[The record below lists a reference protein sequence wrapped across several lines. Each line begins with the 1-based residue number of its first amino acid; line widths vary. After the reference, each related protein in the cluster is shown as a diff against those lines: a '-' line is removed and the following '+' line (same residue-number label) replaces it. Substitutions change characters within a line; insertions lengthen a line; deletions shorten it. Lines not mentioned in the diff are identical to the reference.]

1 MGLIS
6 FNNLDEINIDNDRLW
21 QNFKTFLFSMPD
33 MISLIVGHK
42 DDNLNELYYSDYQEK
57 YKVYS
62 KLEEYEGELVQDGF
76 LKFGVIH
83 QTDNYLEEVF
93 IYNAKY
99 IQYWGMDRKKF
110 LNIMNHF
117 LCVK

>member
-1 MGLIS
+1 
-6 FNNLDEINIDNDRLW
+6 
-21 QNFKTFLFSMPD
+21 
-33 MISLIVGHK
+33 MIITIHW
-42 DDNLNELYYSDYQEK
+42 DYQEK

-93 IYNAKY
+93 IHNAKLY
-99 IQYWGMDRKKF
+99 SVLGKG
-110 LNIMNHF
+110 
-117 LCVK
+117 